1 MPASVELVN
10 LYRKLLED
18 ISSGNQS
25 GIVAVLADDPGVI
38 LVGTAQDE
46 FFEGRDAV
54 ISLVARVIEAGVQL
68 VLGSPLGYESGD
80 TGWVVDR
87 SHFSF
92 NGLEVADRMTA
103 VFTRTQNGW
112 RLVHLHHSVGIPD
125 DKLGILSNS

>member
-1 MPASVELVN
+1 MPVSVELVN
-10 LYRKLLED
+10 LYLEFIED
-18 ISSGNQS
+18 VSSGNQP
-25 GIVAVLADDPGVI
+25 GINALLADDPGVI
-38 LVGTAQDE
+38 LLGTAPDE
-46 FFEGRDAV
+46 LIQGREAIISV
-54 ISLVARVIEAGVQL
+54 ISDATERGFQL
-68 VLGSPLGYESGD
+68 VPGSPLGYESGD

-125 DKLGILSNS
+125 DQLETLDRT

>member
-10 LYRKLLED
+10 LYRKFLD
-18 ISSGNQS
+18 DVSRGNQ
-25 GIVAVLADDPGVI
+25 GAVAALLADDPGVI

-46 FFEGRDAV
+46 FVEGRDAV

-68 VLGSPLGYESGD
+68 VPGSPLGHENGD

-87 SHFSF
+87 SHFTWKGSK
-92 NGLEVADRMTA
+92 VADRMTA
-103 VFTRTQNGW
+103 VFTRTENSW

-125 DKLGILSNS
+125 DKLGTLDRT

>member
-18 ISSGNQS
+18 VSSGNQA
-25 GIVAVLADDPGVI
+25 GIYALLADDPGVI
-38 LVGTAQDE
+38 LVGTAPDE
-46 FFEGRDAV
+46 LIQGREEIISVVSDATERGFR
-54 ISLVARVIEAGVQL
+54 LVP
-68 VLGSPLGYESGD
+68 GSPIGYESDD

-103 VFTRTQNGW
+103 VFTRTQNRW

>member
-18 ISSGNQS
+18 VSSGNRA
-25 GIVAVLADDPGVI
+25 GIIALFADDPGVI
-38 LVGTAQDE
+38 LVGTAPDE
-46 FFEGRDAV
+46 LMQGREEIIAVVSDATARGFR
-54 ISLVARVIEAGVQL
+54 LVPGL
-68 VLGSPLGYESGD
+68 PLGYESGD

-87 SHFSF
+87 SHFSL

-103 VFTRTQNGW
+103 VFTRTQDRW

-125 DKLGILSNS
+125 DKLGTLDRT